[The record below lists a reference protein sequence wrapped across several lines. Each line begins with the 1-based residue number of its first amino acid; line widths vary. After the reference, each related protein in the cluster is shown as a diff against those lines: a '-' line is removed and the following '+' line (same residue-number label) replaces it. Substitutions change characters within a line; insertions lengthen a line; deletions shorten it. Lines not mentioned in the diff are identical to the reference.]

1 MKKIVRLTES
11 ELIRIIE
18 RVINEQGGKPVTG
31 QGNKKDIVNSELK
44 SWLNTT
50 FGPDALNG
58 TFTSNGTKVTLYS
71 GQNSKLYPEPL
82 NVGGSSMS
90 NKGTWSRIKNSDM
103 VSFSVEVKNP
113 FEVNPSLKVKPT
125 PPRIK

>member
-31 QGNKKDIVNSELK
+31 QGNKKDIVNSKLT

-113 FEVNPSLKVKPT
+113 FKVNPQQKPT